1 MSISPRTQHPSSQS
15 GQAVVEAALVMPLMV
30 FIMLGTMQLFLM
42 MHARILTQLA
52 AFQVTRTA
60 SLNHGNCP
68 RMLHAGILQVL
79 PAIEPFV
86 KPSGSLSNNV
96 ANAWAR
102 YRNNQYNGMNV
113 NVGSGNAG
121 GVSSSSGGKSIQ
133 LNGAGG
139 TGSILWIVRDITGR
153 PPAGATDNNFD
164 QSVGPQR
171 METLLIFWYPMKIPF
186 ANWVLANIMLAHY
199 GMQAYSNQNP
209 LMIRQKANW
218 TPGPGNNL
226 AAEVRTELQGRLLAK
241 EYVFP
246 IQASFTM
253 RMMTPLKSMNMVTK
267 NCLGTP
273 QSL

>member
-1 MSISPRTQHPSSQS
+1 
-15 GQAVVEAALVMPLMV
+15 MPLMV

-86 KPSGSLSNNV
+86 KPTGSLSTNV
-96 ANAWAR
+96 ASAWNR
-102 YRNNQYNGMNV
+102 YKFNTYNGMNI
-113 NVGSGNAG
+113 NIGSGNNGGGSSAAG
-121 GVSSSSGGKSIQ
+121 GQSRAAT
-133 LNGAGG
+133 GA
-139 TGSILWIVRDITGR
+139 ILWIVRDITGR
-153 PPAGATDNNFD
+153 PYAGGTDNNFD
-164 QSVGPQR
+164 QSVGAQR

-186 ANWVLANIMLAHY
+186 ANWVMANFMLAHY

-209 LMIRQKANW
+209 LMVRQKANW
-218 TPGPGNNL
+218 TQTTANNL
-226 AAEVRTELQGRLLAK
+226 AAEVRTELQGRLIAR

-246 IQASFTM
+246 IVSSFTM
-253 RMMTPLKSMNMVTK
+253 RMMTPLKSGNMQTK
-267 NCLGTP
+267 NCFPTP
-273 QSL
+273 NTL

>member
-1 MSISPRTQHPSSQS
+1 
-15 GQAVVEAALVMPLMV
+15 MPLMM

-86 KPSGSLSNNV
+86 KPSGTLNNNV
-96 ANAWAR
+96 ATAWSK
-102 YRNNQYNGMNV
+102 YRFNTYNGMNI
-113 NVGSGNAG
+113 NVGSGNNG
-121 GVSSSSGGKSIQ
+121 GASSASGGRSTTA
-133 LNGAGG
+133 NG
-139 TGSILWIVRDITGR
+139 TILWIVRDITGR
-153 PPAGATDNNFD
+153 PYAGGLDNNFD

-186 ANWVLANIMLAHY
+186 ANWIMANIMLAHY

-226 AAEVRTELQGRLLAK
+226 AAEVYAELQTRLLNR

-246 IQASFTM
+246 IQASYTM
-253 RMMTPLKSMNMVTK
+253 RMMTPLKSGNMATK
-267 NCLGTP
+267 NCPGTP
-273 QSL
+273 NSL